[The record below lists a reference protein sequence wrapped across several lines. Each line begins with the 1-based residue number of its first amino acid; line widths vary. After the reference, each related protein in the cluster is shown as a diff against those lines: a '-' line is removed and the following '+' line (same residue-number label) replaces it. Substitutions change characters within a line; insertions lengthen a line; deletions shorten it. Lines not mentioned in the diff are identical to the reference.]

1 MALTYREKITVL
13 LRSCKKFKNWYFYP
27 LIYLNIIKRD
37 FVTFQTNSNLKMKI
51 RVKSTDLMQLATI
64 WLTREYEV
72 PGFEIKEDDTIIDIG
87 GHIGLFML
95 FCKQFCHK
103 GKIYCFEPALDNYR
117 IFLDNIKLNN
127 FKNIFPFN
135 TAVSKQDGNIPL
147 YLNDDAS
154 GHSLF
159 LKNSNSI
166 QVDSITLQKI
176 FDLNNIKKCN
186 LLKLDCEGSEYE
198 IIDSLPDSY
207 FSMINKIIIE
217 YHFAEKYPKLLT
229 NLIKKLERISFSLD
243 IKKLSDDM
251 GLIFAKKPMD

>member
-1 MALTYREKITVL
+1 MLTYREKIAIL
-13 LRSCKKFKNWYFYP
+13 LRSRKKFKNWYLYP
-27 LIYLNIIKRD
+27 LIYLNIIKHG
-37 FVTFQTNSNLKMKI
+37 FVTFKTNSGLKMKI
-51 RVKSTDLMQLATI
+51 RVKSTDLMQLTTI

-72 PGFEIKEDDTIIDIG
+72 PDFEIKEDDTIIDIG

-117 IFLDNIKLNN
+117 IFLDNIKLND

-135 TAVSKQDGNIPL
+135 LAVSKQDGNIPL

-154 GHSLF
+154 GHSIF

-176 FDLNNIKKCN
+176 FDLNNIKKCD

-198 IIDSLPDSY
+198 IIDSLPENY
-207 FSMINKIIIE
+207 FSMIDKMIVE
-217 YHFAEKYPKLLT
+217 YHFAEKNPKLLT
-229 NLIKKLERISFSLD
+229 NLIKKLERTSFSVD
-243 IKKLSDDM
+243 VKKLSDDM
-251 GLIFAKKPMD
+251 GLIFAIKSTD

>member
-1 MALTYREKITVL
+1 MLTYREKIAIL
-13 LRSCKKFKNWYFYP
+13 LRSRKKFKNWYLYP

-37 FVTFQTNSNLKMKI
+37 FVTFKTNSGLKMKI
-51 RVKSTDLMQLATI
+51 RVKTTDLMQLTTI
-64 WLTREYEV
+64 WLTREYEA
-72 PGFEIKEDDTIIDIG
+72 PGFEIKENDTIIDVG

-95 FCKQFCHK
+95 FCEQFCHK

-117 IFLDNIKLNN
+117 IFLDNIKLND

-135 TAVSKQDGNIPL
+135 LAVSKQDGNIPL

-154 GHSLF
+154 GHSIF

-198 IIDSLPDSY
+198 IIDSLPENY
-207 FSMINKIIIE
+207 FSMIDKMIVE
-217 YHFAEKYPKLLT
+217 YHFAEKNPKLLT
-229 NLIKKLERISFSLD
+229 NLIKKLERTSFSVD
-243 IKKLSDDM
+243 VKKLSDDM
-251 GLIFAKKPMD
+251 GLIFAIKSTD

>member
-1 MALTYREKITVL
+1 MLTYREKIAVL
-13 LRSCKKFKNWYFYP
+13 LRSCKEFKNWCLYP
-27 LIYLNIIKRD
+27 LIYLNIIKRN
-37 FVTFQTNSNLKMKI
+37 FVIFKTNSDLKMKI
-51 RVKSTDLMQLATI
+51 RVKSTDLMQLTTI
-64 WLTREYEV
+64 WLIREYEA
-72 PGFEIKEDDTIIDIG
+72 PGFEIKENDTIIDVG

-95 FCKQFCHK
+95 FCEQFCRK

-117 IFLDNIKLNN
+117 IFLDNVKLNN
-127 FKNIFPFN
+127 LENVFSFN

-198 IIDSLPDSY
+198 IINSLPDSY
-207 FSMINKIIIE
+207 FSMIDKMIIE
-217 YHFAEKYPKLLT
+217 YHFAEKYPKLLAELT
-229 NLIKKLERISFSLD
+229 KKLELMSFSVNVN
-243 IKKLSDDM
+243 KSGDDR
-251 GLIFAKKPMD
+251 GLIFAVKNQ

>member
-1 MALTYREKITVL
+1 MALTHREKIAVL
-13 LRSCKKFKNWYFYP
+13 LRSCKKFKNWYFVP
-27 LIYLNIIKRD
+27 LIYLNIIKGD
-37 FVTFQTNSNLKMKI
+37 FVTFRTNSDLKMKI

-72 PGFEIKEDDTIIDIG
+72 PGFEVKEDDIIIDVG

-103 GKIYCFEPALDNYR
+103 GKIYCFEPVLNNYR
-117 IFLDNIKLNN
+117 ILSDNIKLND
-127 FKNIFPFN
+127 FKNVFPFN
-135 TAVSKQDGNIPL
+135 IAVSKQDGNIPL

-154 GHSLF
+154 GHSIF

-166 QVDSITLQKI
+166 QVESITLQKI

-198 IIDSLPDSY
+198 IINSLPDSY
-207 FSMINKIIIE
+207 FSMIDKMIIE
-217 YHFAEKYPKLLT
+217 YHFAEKYPKLLID
-229 NLIKKLERISFSLD
+229 LIKKLERMSFSAY
-243 IKKLSDDM
+243 IKKLSGDM
-251 GLIFAKKPMD
+251 GLIFAVKN